1 MDGSNQSKSTVG
13 RDQIGRDKVDINLIE
28 VKKELAVAR
37 QAITADNAVNL
48 KDFIDIQI
56 DDDNTILIQKLKN
69 GGFNSQSRKN
79 AKMQKLRA
87 VSVIIN
93 LTKMENGKRLL
104 ADVYAN
110 LMSVINTKY
119 IVNLNEGES
128 LKTEFSFILNDLS
141 GIVNKYAD
149 IISIDEAF
157 LEGLLYIATSNCAL
171 KWRMEEESDEDTDD
185 CQQD

>member
-1 MDGSNQSKSTVG
+1 MTDGINQSKSTVG
-13 RDQIGRDKVDINLIE
+13 RDQIGRDKVDINVIE

-37 QAITADNAVNL
+37 QAIAANNIVKLD
-48 KDFIDIQI
+48 DFISIEI
-56 DDDNTILIQKLKN
+56 DDDNTVLIQKLKK

-79 AKMQKLRA
+79 AKMQKLRT

-93 LTKMENGKRLL
+93 LTKLENGKSLL
-104 ADVYAN
+104 TDVYAN
-110 LMSVINTKY
+110 LMSIINTKY
-119 IVNLNEGES
+119 IVNLDEGES
-128 LKTEFSFILNDLS
+128 LKTDFSDILGDLS

-171 KWRMEEESDEDTDD
+171 KWRMEEDTDEDADD
-185 CQQD
+185 CQ